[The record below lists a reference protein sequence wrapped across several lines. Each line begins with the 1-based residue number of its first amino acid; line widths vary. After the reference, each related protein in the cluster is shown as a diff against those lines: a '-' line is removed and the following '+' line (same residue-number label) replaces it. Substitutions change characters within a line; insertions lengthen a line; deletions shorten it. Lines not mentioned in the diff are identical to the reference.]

1 MSPDIA
7 TLALQ
12 ILQIVWI
19 DLLLSGDN
27 AVVIA
32 MACRS
37 LPQGQR
43 RWGIILGAGAAVVL
57 RILFAA
63 VIVQL
68 LALPYL
74 HIVSGVLLLWI
85 AVQLALD
92 DHAGHKV
99 KARSTLFGAVATI
112 VIADGIMSL
121 DNVVAIAG
129 ASRGSLEL
137 MIFGLL
143 LSVPMIVF
151 GSTLLLKL
159 LDRFP
164 IIAWAGAALLGWIA
178 GEMIAAEPFVDR
190 WLDEGVLAPWF
201 AKVPVHPELVVEIA
215 GLVLTLAL
223 AGLLKRFGG
232 RQDALA
238 PERQIR

>member
-1 MSPDIA
+1 MDSGIGM
-7 TLALQ
+7 LALQ
-12 ILQIVWI
+12 VLQIVWI

-37 LPQGQR
+37 LPEEQR

-68 LALPYL
+68 LALPYVHL
-74 HIVSGVLLLWI
+74 VGGVLLLWI
-85 AVQLALD
+85 AVRLALD
-92 DHAGHKV
+92 DHAAHKV
-99 KARSTLFGAVATI
+99 KARSSLFGAVATI
-112 VIADGIMSL
+112 VIADGVMSL

-143 LSVPMIVF
+143 LSVPLIVF

-164 IIAWAGAALLGWIA
+164 VIAWGGAALLGWIA
-178 GEMIAAEPFVDR
+178 GEMIAAEPFIDR
-190 WLDEGVLAPWF
+190 WLDEGALAHWF
-201 AKVPVHPELVVEIA
+201 AKAPIYPEFFVEVLGLA
-215 GLVLTLAL
+215 LVLAVAAL
-223 AGLLKRFGG
+223 IKTARAP
-232 RQDALA
+232 DAALG
-238 PERQIR
+238 E

>member
-1 MSPDIA
+1 MGSGIG

-12 ILQIVWI
+12 VLQIVWI

-37 LPQGQR
+37 LPPEQR

-68 LALPYL
+68 LALPYV
-74 HIVSGVLLLWI
+74 HVVGGVLLLWI

-92 DHAGHKV
+92 DHAAHKV
-99 KARSTLFGAVATI
+99 KARTSLFGAVATI
-112 VIADGIMSL
+112 VIADGVMSL

-143 LSVPMIVF
+143 LSVPLIVF

-164 IIAWAGAALLGWIA
+164 IIAWCGAALLGWIA

-190 WLDEGVLAPWF
+190 WLDEGALAHWF
-201 AKVPVHPELVVEIA
+201 AKAPVYPELFVEIA
-215 GLVLTLAL
+215 GLVVTLAT
-223 AGLLKRFGG
+223 AGILKAWRS
-232 RQDALA
+232 AA
-238 PERQIR
+238 TAAEV

>member
-1 MSPDIA
+1 MHSDVA

-12 ILQIVWI
+12 VLQIVWI

-37 LPQGQR
+37 LPQEQR

-57 RILFAA
+57 RIIFAA

-68 LALPYL
+68 LALPYV
-74 HIVSGVLLLWI
+74 HIVGGVLLLWI

-92 DHAGHKV
+92 DHAAHKV

-112 VIADGIMSL
+112 VIADGVMSL

-129 ASRGSLEL
+129 AARGSLEL
-137 MIFGLL
+137 MIFGLV
-143 LSVPMIVF
+143 LSVPLIVF

-164 IIAWAGAALLGWIA
+164 IIAWGGAALLGWIA

-190 WLDEGVLAPWF
+190 WLDEGALAHWF
-201 AKVPVHPELVVEIA
+201 AKAPIYPEFFVEIA
-215 GLVLTLAL
+215 GIVLTLAV
-223 AGLLKRFGG
+223 AGMLKWW
-232 RQDALA
+232 RQ
-238 PERQIR
+238 PEAAAEI

>member
-1 MSPDIA
+1 MGSGLG

-12 ILQIVWI
+12 VLQIVWI

-37 LPQGQR
+37 LPEEQR
-43 RWGIILGAGAAVVL
+43 RWGIILGAGAAVLL
-57 RILFAA
+57 RIAFAA

-68 LALPYL
+68 LALPYV
-74 HIVSGVLLLWI
+74 HVVGGVLLLWI

-92 DHAGHKV
+92 DHAAHKV
-99 KARSTLFGAVATI
+99 KARSSLFGAVATI
-112 VIADGIMSL
+112 VIADGVMSL

-143 LSVPMIVF
+143 LSVPLIVF

-164 IIAWAGAALLGWIA
+164 IIAWGGAALLGWIG
-178 GEMIAAEPFVDR
+178 GEMIAAEPFIDR
-190 WLDEGVLAPWF
+190 WLDEGALAHWF
-201 AKVPVHPELVVEIA
+201 AKAPIHPEFFVEVL
-215 GLVLTLAL
+215 GLVLVLAV
-223 AGLLKRFGG
+223 AALLKSMRAP
-232 RQDALA
+232 DAA
-238 PERQIR
+238 PGE

>member
-1 MSPDIA
+1 MGSGIGM
-7 TLALQ
+7 LALQ
-12 ILQIVWI
+12 VLQIVWI

-37 LPQGQR
+37 LPQEQR
-43 RWGIILGAGAAVVL
+43 RWGIILGAGAAVLL
-57 RILFAA
+57 RIVFAA

-68 LALPYL
+68 LALPYVHVVGGL
-74 HIVSGVLLLWI
+74 LLLWI

-92 DHAGHKV
+92 DHAAHKV
-99 KARSTLFGAVATI
+99 KARSSLFGAVATI
-112 VIADGIMSL
+112 VIADGVMSL

-143 LSVPMIVF
+143 LSVPLIVF

-164 IIAWAGAALLGWIA
+164 IIAWGGAALLGWIA
-178 GEMIAAEPFVDR
+178 GEMIAAEPSVDR
-190 WLDEGVLAPWF
+190 WLDEGALAPFF
-201 AKVPVHPELVVEIA
+201 AKVPFYPELIVEI
-215 GLVLTLAL
+215 GGVVVTLAV
-223 AGLLKRFGG
+223 AGMLKRG
-232 RQDALA
+232 RNADEPAEA
-238 PERQIR
+238 

>member
-1 MSPDIA
+1 MHSDVV

-12 ILQIVWI
+12 VLQIVWI

-32 MACRS
+32 MACRG
-37 LPQGQR
+37 LPEEQR
-43 RWGIILGAGAAVVL
+43 RWGIILGAGAAVLL

-68 LALPYL
+68 LALPYV
-74 HIVSGVLLLWI
+74 HVVGGVLLLWI

-92 DHAGHKV
+92 DHAKHKI
-99 KARSTLFGAVATI
+99 KSRTTLLGAVTTI
-112 VIADGIMSL
+112 VVADGVMSL

-143 LSVPMIVF
+143 LSVPLIVF

-164 IIAWAGAALLGWIA
+164 IIAWGGAALLGWIA
-178 GEMIAAEPFVDR
+178 GEMIAAEPWIDR
-190 WLDEGVLAPWF
+190 WLDEGVLAPFF
-201 AKVPVHPELVVEIA
+201 AKAPIHPEFFVE
-215 GLVLTLAL
+215 L
-223 AGLLKRFGG
+223 AGL
-232 RQDALA
+232 ALVLVIA
-238 PERQIR
+238 FAIKQLRVDEPSVAG

>member
-1 MSPDIA
+1 MDSGIGM
-7 TLALQ
+7 LALQ
-12 ILQIVWI
+12 VLQIVWI

-37 LPQGQR
+37 LPEEQR

-68 LALPYL
+68 LALPYV
-74 HIVSGVLLLWI
+74 HVVGGVLLLWI
-85 AVQLALD
+85 AVRLALD
-92 DHAGHKV
+92 DHAAHKV
-99 KARSTLFGAVATI
+99 KARSSLFGAVATI
-112 VIADGIMSL
+112 VIADGVMSL

-129 ASRGSLEL
+129 AARGSLEL
-137 MIFGLL
+137 MIFGLI
-143 LSVPMIVF
+143 LSVPLIVF

-164 IIAWAGAALLGWIA
+164 IIAWGGAALLGWIA
-178 GEMIAAEPFVDR
+178 GEMIAAEPFIDR
-190 WLDEGVLAPWF
+190 WLDEGALAHWF
-201 AKVPVHPELVVEIA
+201 GKVPVYPELFVEIA
-215 GLVLTLAL
+215 GLVVTLAT
-223 AGLLKRFGG
+223 AGILKAWRS
-232 RQDALA
+232 
-238 PERQIR
+238 PETAAEA

>member
-1 MSPDIA
+1 MGSGIG

-12 ILQIVWI
+12 VLQIVWI

-37 LPQGQR
+37 LPREQR

-68 LALPYL
+68 LALPYVHL
-74 HIVSGVLLLWI
+74 VGGVLLLWI

-92 DHAGHKV
+92 DHAAHKV
-99 KARSTLFGAVATI
+99 KARSSLFGAVATI
-112 VIADGIMSL
+112 VIADGVMSL

-129 ASRGSLEL
+129 AARGSLEL
-137 MIFGLL
+137 MIFGLI
-143 LSVPMIVF
+143 LSVPLIVF

-164 IIAWAGAALLGWIA
+164 IIAWGGAALLGWIA
-178 GEMIAAEPFVDR
+178 GEMIAAEPFIDR
-190 WLDEGVLAPWF
+190 WLDEGALAHWF
-201 AKVPVHPELVVEIA
+201 GKVPVYPELFVEIA
-215 GLVLTLAL
+215 GLVVTLAT
-223 AGLLKRFGG
+223 AGILKAWRS
-232 RQDALA
+232 
-238 PERQIR
+238 PETAAEA

>member
-1 MSPDIA
+1 MHSDVA

-12 ILQIVWI
+12 VLQIVWI

-37 LPQGQR
+37 LPQEQR

-57 RILFAA
+57 RIAFAA

-68 LALPYL
+68 LALPYV
-74 HIVSGVLLLWI
+74 HIVGGVLLLWI

-92 DHAGHKV
+92 DHAAHKV
-99 KARSTLFGAVATI
+99 KARSSLFGAVATI
-112 VIADGIMSL
+112 VVADGVMSL

-129 ASRGSLEL
+129 AARGSLEL
-137 MIFGLL
+137 MIFGLV
-143 LSVPMIVF
+143 LSVPLIVF
-151 GSTLLLKL
+151 GSTLLLKV

-164 IIAWAGAALLGWIA
+164 IIAWGGAALLGWIA
-178 GEMIAAEPFVDR
+178 GEMIAAEPFIDR
-190 WLDEGVLAPWF
+190 WLDEGALAHWF
-201 AKVPVHPELVVEIA
+201 AKAPVHPELFVEIA
-215 GLVLTLAL
+215 GLAVTLAV
-223 AGLLKRFGG
+223 AGILKAR
-232 RQDALA
+232 RS
-238 PERQIR
+238 PEAAAEL

>member
-1 MSPDIA
+1 MHSDVV

-12 ILQIVWI
+12 VLQIVWI

-37 LPQGQR
+37 LPEEQR
-43 RWGIILGAGAAVVL
+43 RWGIILGAGAAVLL
-57 RILFAA
+57 RIVFAA

-68 LALPYL
+68 LALPYV
-74 HIVSGVLLLWI
+74 HIVGGVLLLWI

-92 DHAGHKV
+92 DHAAHKV
-99 KARSTLFGAVATI
+99 KARSSLFGAVATI
-112 VIADGIMSL
+112 VIADGVMSL

-143 LSVPMIVF
+143 LSVPLIVF

-164 IIAWAGAALLGWIA
+164 IIAWGGAALLGWIA

-190 WLDEGVLAPWF
+190 WLDEGLLAPWL
-201 AKVPVHPELVVEIA
+201 ARAPIYPEFFVEVA
-215 GLVLTLAL
+215 GLVLTLAV
-223 AGLLKRFGG
+223 AGSIKWQRTPAVTAEG
-232 RQDALA
+232 
-238 PERQIR
+238 

>member
-1 MSPDIA
+1 MGSGIG

-12 ILQIVWI
+12 VLQIVWI

-37 LPQGQR
+37 LPDDQR
-43 RWGIILGAGAAVVL
+43 RWGIILGAGAAVIL
-57 RILFAA
+57 RIAFAA

-68 LALPYL
+68 LALPYV
-74 HIVSGVLLLWI
+74 HIVGGVLLLWI
-85 AVQLALD
+85 AVRLILD
-92 DHAGHKV
+92 DHAAHKV
-99 KARSTLFGAVATI
+99 KAKSSLIGAVATI
-112 VIADGIMSL
+112 VIADGVMSL

-129 ASRGSLEL
+129 AARGSLEL

-143 LSVPMIVF
+143 LSVPLIVF

-164 IIAWAGAALLGWIA
+164 IIAWGGAALLGWIA
-178 GEMIAAEPFVDR
+178 GEMVAAEPFIDR
-190 WLDEGVLAPWF
+190 WLDEGALARWF
-201 AKVPVHPELVVEIA
+201 AKVPVYPELFVEI
-215 GLVLTLAL
+215 GGIFVTLAI
-223 AGLLKRFGG
+223 GGVLKWSRS
-232 RQDALA
+232 
-238 PERQIR
+238 PEQATET

>member
-1 MSPDIA
+1 MGSGIG

-12 ILQIVWI
+12 VLQIVWI

-37 LPQGQR
+37 LPPEQR

-68 LALPYL
+68 LALPYV
-74 HIVSGVLLLWI
+74 HVVGGVLLLWI

-92 DHAGHKV
+92 DHAAHKV
-99 KARSTLFGAVATI
+99 KARTSLFGAVATI
-112 VIADGIMSL
+112 VIADGVMSL

-143 LSVPMIVF
+143 LSVPLIVF

-164 IIAWAGAALLGWIA
+164 IIAWGGAALLGWIA

-190 WLDEGVLAPWF
+190 WLDEGALAHWF
-201 AKVPVHPELVVEIA
+201 AKAPIYPEFFVELVGLI
-215 GLVLTLAL
+215 LVLAGAAL
-223 AGLLKRFGG
+223 IKNMRAP
-232 RQDALA
+232 DTALG
-238 PERQIR
+238 E

>member
-1 MSPDIA
+1 MHSDVA

-12 ILQIVWI
+12 VLQIVWI

-37 LPQGQR
+37 LPEEQR

-68 LALPYL
+68 LALPYV
-74 HIVSGVLLLWI
+74 HIIGGVLLLWI

-92 DHAGHKV
+92 DHAAHKV
-99 KARSTLFGAVATI
+99 KARTSLFGAVATI
-112 VIADGIMSL
+112 VIADGVMSL

-143 LSVPMIVF
+143 LSVPLIVF

-164 IIAWAGAALLGWIA
+164 IIAWGGAALLGWIA

-190 WLDEGVLAPWF
+190 WLDEGALAHWF
-201 AKVPVHPELVVEIA
+201 AKLPVYPELFVEIA
-215 GLVLTLAL
+215 GLIVTLAT
-223 AGLLKRFGG
+223 AGILKAWRS
-232 RQDALA
+232 
-238 PERQIR
+238 PETAAEA

>member
-1 MSPDIA
+1 MGSGIG

-12 ILQIVWI
+12 VLQIVWI

-37 LPQGQR
+37 LPPEQR

-68 LALPYL
+68 LALPYV
-74 HIVSGVLLLWI
+74 HVIGGVLLLWI

-92 DHAGHKV
+92 DHAAHKV
-99 KARSTLFGAVATI
+99 KARTSLFGAVATI
-112 VIADGIMSL
+112 VIADGVMSL

-143 LSVPMIVF
+143 LSVPLIVF

-164 IIAWAGAALLGWIA
+164 IIAWGGAALLGWIA

-190 WLDEGVLAPWF
+190 WLDEGALAHWF
-201 AKVPVHPELVVEIA
+201 AKAPIYPEFFVELV
-215 GLVLTLAL
+215 GLVLVL
-223 AGLLKRFGG
+223 AGA
-232 RQDALA
+232 ALIKNMRA
-238 PERQIR
+238 PDTALGE

>member
-1 MSPDIA
+1 MDLGLG

-12 ILQIVWI
+12 VLQIVWI

-27 AVVIA
+27 AIVIA

-37 LPQGQR
+37 LPQEQR
-43 RWGIILGAGAAVVL
+43 RWGIILGAGAAVLL
-57 RILFAA
+57 RIVLAA

-68 LALPYL
+68 LALLYL
-74 HIVSGVLLLWI
+74 HIIGGLLLLWI
-85 AVQLALD
+85 AVRLALED
-92 DHAGHKV
+92 PAAHKV
-99 KARSTLFGAVATI
+99 RARASLFGAVATI
-112 VIADGIMSL
+112 VVADGVMSL

-129 ASRGSLEL
+129 AARGSLEL

-143 LSVPMIVF
+143 LSVPLIVF

-164 IIAWAGAALLGWIA
+164 IIAWGGAALLGWIA

-190 WLDEGVLAPWF
+190 WLDEGAFAHLL
-201 AKVPVHPELVVEIA
+201 AKVPVYPELFVEIA
-215 GLVLTLAL
+215 GVLVTLAL
-223 AGLLKRFGG
+223 AGLLKWR
-232 RQDALA
+232 RS
-238 PERQIR
+238 PEPAAGV

>member
-1 MSPDIA
+1 MGSGIG

-12 ILQIVWI
+12 VLQIVWI

-37 LPQGQR
+37 LPEEQR
-43 RWGIILGAGAAVVL
+43 RWGITLGAGAAVLL
-57 RILFAA
+57 RIAFAA

-68 LALPYL
+68 LALPYV
-74 HIVSGVLLLWI
+74 HIIGGVLLLWI
-85 AVQLALD
+85 AVRLALD
-92 DHAGHKV
+92 DHAAHKV
-99 KARSTLFGAVATI
+99 KAKSSLFGAVATI
-112 VIADGIMSL
+112 VIADGVMSL

-143 LSVPMIVF
+143 LSVPLIVF

-164 IIAWAGAALLGWIA
+164 IIAWGGAALLGWIA
-178 GEMIAAEPFVDR
+178 GEMIAAEPLIDR
-190 WLDEGVLAPWF
+190 WLDEGALAHLF
-201 AKVPVHPELVVEIA
+201 AKVPVYPELFVEIA
-215 GLVLTLAL
+215 GIIVTLAA
-223 AGLLKRFGG
+223 AGLLKWWRSSEEP
-232 RQDALA
+232 AEA
-238 PERQIR
+238 

>member
-1 MSPDIA
+1 MGSGIG

-12 ILQIVWI
+12 VLQIVWI

-37 LPQGQR
+37 LPQEQR

-68 LALPYL
+68 LALPYV
-74 HIVSGVLLLWI
+74 HIVGGVLLLWI

-92 DHAGHKV
+92 EHAKHKV
-99 KARSTLFGAVATI
+99 KSRTTLLGAVATI
-112 VIADGIMSL
+112 VIADGVMSL

-143 LSVPMIVF
+143 LSVPLIVF

-164 IIAWAGAALLGWIA
+164 IIAWGGAALLGWIA
-178 GEMIAAEPFVDR
+178 GEMIAAEPLVDR
-190 WLDEGVLAPWF
+190 WLDEGALAHWF
-201 AKVPVHPELVVEIA
+201 AKVPVYPELFVEIA
-215 GLVLTLAL
+215 GIVVTLAI
-223 AGLLKRFGG
+223 AGMLKWWRN
-232 RQDALA
+232 
-238 PERQIR
+238 PEEAAEA

>member
-1 MSPDIA
+1 MDSGIG

-12 ILQIVWI
+12 VLQIVWI

-37 LPQGQR
+37 LPEEQR
-43 RWGIILGAGAAVVL
+43 RWGIILGAGAAVLL
-57 RILFAA
+57 RIVFAA

-68 LALPYL
+68 LALPYVHL
-74 HIVSGVLLLWI
+74 VGGVLLLWI
-85 AVQLALD
+85 AVRLALD
-92 DHAGHKV
+92 DHAAHKV
-99 KARSTLFGAVATI
+99 KARSSLFGAIATI
-112 VIADGIMSL
+112 VIADGVMSL

-143 LSVPMIVF
+143 LSVPLIVF

-164 IIAWAGAALLGWIA
+164 IIAWGGAALLGWIA
-178 GEMIAAEPFVDR
+178 GEPFIDR
-190 WLDEGVLAPWF
+190 WLDEGALAHWF
-201 AKVPVHPELVVEIA
+201 AKAPIYPEFFVEVLGLA
-215 GLVLTLAL
+215 LVLAVAAL
-223 AGLLKRFGG
+223 IKTARAP
-232 RQDALA
+232 DAALG
-238 PERQIR
+238 E

>member
-1 MSPDIA
+1 MDSGIGM
-7 TLALQ
+7 LALQ
-12 ILQIVWI
+12 VLQIVWI

-37 LPQGQR
+37 LPEEQR
-43 RWGIILGAGAAVVL
+43 RWGIILGAGAAVLL
-57 RILFAA
+57 RIVFAA
-63 VIVQL
+63 LIVQL
-68 LALPYL
+68 LALPYV
-74 HIVSGVLLLWI
+74 HVIGGVLLLWI

-92 DHAGHKV
+92 EHAKHKV
-99 KARSTLFGAVATI
+99 KSRTTLLGAVATI
-112 VIADGIMSL
+112 VIADGVMSL

-143 LSVPMIVF
+143 LSVPLIVF

-164 IIAWAGAALLGWIA
+164 IIAWGGAALLGWIA

-190 WLDEGVLAPWF
+190 WLDEGALAPWF
-201 AKVPVHPELVVEIA
+201 AKAPIYPEFFIEIA
-215 GLVLTLAL
+215 GIIVTLAI
-223 AGLLKRFGG
+223 AGMLKRWRGLEG
-232 RQDALA
+232 PAEA
-238 PERQIR
+238 

>member
-1 MSPDIA
+1 MGSGIG

-12 ILQIVWI
+12 VLQIVWI

-37 LPQGQR
+37 LPEEQR

-68 LALPYL
+68 LALPYV
-74 HIVSGVLLLWI
+74 HVVGGVLLLWI
-85 AVQLALD
+85 AVRLALD
-92 DHAGHKV
+92 DHAAHKV
-99 KARSTLFGAVATI
+99 KARSSLFGAVATI
-112 VIADGIMSL
+112 VIADGVMSL

-143 LSVPMIVF
+143 LSVPLIVF

-164 IIAWAGAALLGWIA
+164 IVAWGGAALLGWIA
-178 GEMIAAEPFVDR
+178 GEMIAAEPWIDR
-190 WLDEGVLAPWF
+190 WLDEGALAPLF
-201 AKVPVHPELVVEIA
+201 AKAPIHPEFFVELA
-215 GLVLTLAL
+215 GLVITLLIAFAIRQWRVDEPSV
-223 AGLLKRFGG
+223 AG
-232 RQDALA
+232 
-238 PERQIR
+238 

>member
-1 MSPDIA
+1 MDSGLG

-12 ILQIVWI
+12 VLQIVWI

-37 LPQGQR
+37 LPDEQR
-43 RWGIILGAGAAVVL
+43 RWGIILGAGTAVVL
-57 RILFAA
+57 RIIFAA

-68 LALPYL
+68 LALPYV
-74 HIVSGVLLLWI
+74 HIIGGVLLLWI

-92 DHAGHKV
+92 EHAKHKV
-99 KARSTLFGAVATI
+99 KARSSLFGAVATI
-112 VIADGIMSL
+112 VIADGVMSL

-129 ASRGSLEL
+129 AARGSLEL

-143 LSVPMIVF
+143 LSVPLIVF
-151 GSTLLLKL
+151 GSTLLLNL

-164 IIAWAGAALLGWIA
+164 IIAWGGAALLGWIA
-178 GEMIAAEPFVDR
+178 GEMIAAEPFIDR
-190 WLDEGVLAPWF
+190 WLDEGALAPFF
-201 AKVPVHPELVVEIA
+201 AKVPFYPEFVVEIA
-215 GLVLTLAL
+215 GIGVTLAI
-223 AGLLKRFGG
+223 AGVLKWWRGG
-232 RQDALA
+232 EEAA
-238 PERQIR
+238 GA

>member
-1 MSPDIA
+1 MGSGMG

-12 ILQIVWI
+12 VLQIVWI

-37 LPQGQR
+37 LPEEQR
-43 RWGIILGAGAAVVL
+43 RWGIILGAGAAVLL
-57 RILFAA
+57 RIVFAA

-68 LALPYL
+68 LALPYV
-74 HIVSGVLLLWI
+74 HIVGGVLLLWI
-85 AVQLALD
+85 AVRLALD
-92 DHAGHKV
+92 DHAAHKV
-99 KARSTLFGAVATI
+99 KARSSLFGAVATI
-112 VIADGIMSL
+112 VIADGVMSL

-143 LSVPMIVF
+143 LSVPLIVF

-164 IIAWAGAALLGWIA
+164 IIAWGGAALLGWIA
-178 GEMIAAEPFVDR
+178 GEMIAAEPFIDR
-190 WLDEGVLAPWF
+190 WLDEGALAHWF
-201 AKVPVHPELVVEIA
+201 AKAPIYPEFFVEVLGLALVLAVA
-215 GLVLTLAL
+215 GLIKTMRAPDPAL
-223 AGLLKRFGG
+223 
-232 RQDALA
+232 
-238 PERQIR
+238 EE

>member
-1 MSPDIA
+1 MHSDVV

-12 ILQIVWI
+12 VLQIVWI

-32 MACRS
+32 MACRG
-37 LPQGQR
+37 LPEEQR

-57 RILFAA
+57 RIIFAA

-68 LALPYL
+68 LALPYV
-74 HIVSGVLLLWI
+74 HVVGGVLLLWI

-92 DHAGHKV
+92 DHAKHKV
-99 KARSTLFGAVATI
+99 KSRSTLFGAVATI
-112 VIADGIMSL
+112 VIADGVMSL

-137 MIFGLL
+137 MIFGLI
-143 LSVPMIVF
+143 LSVPLIVF

-164 IIAWAGAALLGWIA
+164 IIAWGGAALLGWIA
-178 GEMIAAEPFVDR
+178 GEMIAAEPFIDR
-190 WLDEGVLAPWF
+190 WLDEGALAPFF
-201 AKVPVHPELVVEIA
+201 AKAPIHPEFFVELA
-215 GLVLTLAL
+215 GLVVVLLIAFGVKQWRVDEPSV
-223 AGLLKRFGG
+223 AG
-232 RQDALA
+232 
-238 PERQIR
+238 

>member
-1 MSPDIA
+1 MGSGIG

-12 ILQIVWI
+12 VLQIVWI

-37 LPQGQR
+37 LPQEQR
-43 RWGIILGAGAAVVL
+43 RWGIILGAGAAVLL

-74 HIVSGVLLLWI
+74 HIVGGVLLLWI

-92 DHAGHKV
+92 DHAAHKV
-99 KARSTLFGAVATI
+99 TARSSLFGAVATI
-112 VIADGIMSL
+112 TLADGIMSL

-129 ASRGSLEL
+129 AARGSLEL
-137 MIFGLL
+137 MIFGLI
-143 LSVPMIVF
+143 LSVPLIVF

-164 IIAWAGAALLGWIA
+164 IIAWGGAALLGWIA

-190 WLDEGVLAPWF
+190 WLDEGVLAHWF
-201 AKVPVHPELVVEIA
+201 AKVPVYPELFLEIGGIVV
-215 GLVLTLAL
+215 TLAF
-223 AGLLKRFGG
+223 AGILKWR
-232 RQDALA
+232 RS
-238 PERQIR
+238 PEGPAEA